1 MCTIRVEIV
10 YCGTCETDA
19 CGVTD
24 GTQRRTTRADAC
36 DSRDVETAHAR
47 AKRQARS
54 VDASDRRVVAGRKK
68 FSRRARA

>member
-1 MCTIRVEIV
+1 MCTMRVEIV

-24 GTQRRTTRADAC
+24 GTQRRTTRADD

-47 AKRQARS
+47 AKREAWTR
-54 VDASDRRVVAGRKK
+54 VIDAFSREEKK